1 MSVERARIDPPAVPA
16 NKYALPRSSLR
27 FMPRLAREE
36 DHPTAWEFPAWL
48 AGGGDAPPW
57 LSELRELYAD
67 PVSFPA
73 SISPPAGLLLH
84 ALVLNLSP
92 CVAVETGSFVGA
104 STLWIAGALE
114 ERSTTSASGAPG
126 GAPRRA
132 VLHCFDDFGPIEPG
146 PWRQRGFEGD
156 RQSLVRARLRRA
168 GVDGFV
174 VLHRG
179 DTGTRL
185 VAARDELRSA
195 GGVDF
200 ALLDADHTIA
210 GVTRDLWA
218 LEPVLNTG
226 GYLVLHDT
234 IPEQCG
240 GHLGPRHVVDR
251 INEIAQGL
259 YECCELHL
267 APLNYGLAVL
277 RRIG

>member
-1 MSVERARIDPPAVPA
+1 MSGERANIDPPTVPA
-16 NKYALPRSSLR
+16 HKYALPRSSLR

-36 DHPTAWEFPAWL
+36 DHPTGWRFPAWL
-48 AGGGDAPPW
+48 EGASDAPPW
-57 LSELRELYAD
+57 LAELRGLYAD
-67 PVSFPA
+67 PISFPA
-73 SISPPAGLLLH
+73 SISPQAGLLLH
-84 ALVLNLSP
+84 GLALNLSP
-92 CVAVETGSFVGA
+92 RVAVETGSFVGA
-104 STLWIAGALE
+104 STLWLAGAME
-114 ERSTTSASGAPG
+114 ESSGLDARD
-126 GAPRRA
+126 APRGPT
-132 VLHCFDDFGPIEPG
+132 LHCFDDFGPIEPG

-156 RQSLVRARLRRA
+156 RLALVSARLRRA
-168 GVDGFV
+168 GVADRV

-185 VAARDELRSA
+185 LEARDALRDA

-226 GYLVLHDT
+226 GYVVLHDT

-251 INEIAQGL
+251 INTIAQGL